1 MIKIPNLYD
10 IFNRLLLLFGA
21 NIFFFIRYLFICF
34 RFWLKYLKQTKTCKN
49 SHMHDNTWQLFKNIF
64 ELKDWTQ
71 FVQESAVPGINAE
84 KVLGKHKNAFSVI
97 NKSSCVGVDY
107 QPPTPAP
114 VQHIGKNLAHILCIK
129 NIWFILLF
137 LDEDDEDNKPPR
149 KMPAMI
155 KPQNNT
161 RLPPNMENPR
171 PASKPRPP
179 PPSKEPW
186 NNMAPPITPH
196 MHRAAGR
203 PVPPVRNTPPLNNY
217 NGHPP
222 TQKGRNPSLSNLK
235 IDPKMNTSIEVI

>member
-1 MIKIPNLYD
+1 MIYFLI
-10 IFNRLLLLFGA
+10 
-21 NIFFFIRYLFICF
+21 
-34 RFWLKYLKQTKTCKN
+34 
-49 SHMHDNTWQLFKNIF
+49 
-64 ELKDWTQ
+64 
-71 FVQESAVPGINAE
+71 
-84 KVLGKHKNAFSVI
+84 
-97 NKSSCVGVDY
+97 
-107 QPPTPAP
+107 
-114 VQHIGKNLAHILCIK
+114 
-129 NIWFILLF
+129 

-203 PVPPVRNTPPLNNY
+203 PAPPVRNTPPLNNY